1 MIFHLRLLQV
11 LGQLRLLIS
20 SKNWMLSTA
29 STFRLFSY
37 KSATTLA
44 YALQM

>member
-20 SKNWMLSTA
+20 GKNWMLSTA
-29 STFRLFSY
+29 SNFQLFSY

-44 YALQM
+44 YAL

>member
-29 STFRLFSY
+29 FTFHLFSS

-44 YALQM
+44 YAL